1 MDHEPFSPA
10 PGAAPATDHH
20 ETVLLSSAETNG
32 AFAIA
37 TLTLPPHSPGLPL
50 HAHPGYAEGHY
61 VLSGT
66 LAVTIAERTVIVR
79 AGSALCVP
87 PGVAHTCWNPAAAP
101 AVLLLIAAP
110 AAALRPTSPPP
121 DQMAPP

>member
-1 MDHEPFSPA
+1 MDHVPSPPA
-10 PGAAPATDHH
+10 LGAAPAADYHK
-20 ETVLLSSAETNG
+20 TVLLSSAETNG
-32 AFAIA
+32 AFVIA

-87 PGVAHTCWNPAAAP
+87 PGVAHACWNPAAAP
-101 AVLLLIAAP
+101 AMLLLIAAP
-110 AAALRPTSPPP
+110 AAEPRPMSPLP
-121 DQMAPP
+121 DQMAPG